1 MSTPLYDAL
10 KAHIQTDP
18 LSMHMPGHKGKAAP
32 MAEFSPLAPLDLT
45 ELPPTGNLFE
55 GGDVIQQAQEL
66 WAAAFGMDSC
76 LFLTGGSTQGLHTAL
91 ALTCCPG
98 QTVLVDRGC
107 HRSVFHAM
115 GLLDL
120 HPLYI
125 SRPWLSGPGVTGPV
139 SPQDVE
145 NLLAARP
152 EVKTVCITSP
162 TYYGVLSDIP
172 AISAVCHRY
181 GAKLV
186 VDGAHGAH
194 LPFLGDLRLSA
205 ADVAVVS
212 AHKTLPAPGQSAL
225 LFANGISMQEV
236 RRTASIF
243 GSSSP
248 SYPMMAALDCV
259 RDWMQGEGGRAYVRC
274 VQRVARLRE
283 VFPSLTPEHAPL
295 DPARFVLCCPDGH
308 RVEEQLQALGVWPEM
323 ADVGHVVCILTCADG
338 EAEFD
343 RLEMALSAISL
354 PPEQGMKQIAP
365 PPPAV
370 QAASLRQALFAPV
383 EYLPLCRA
391 EGRVCA
397 QSVAPYPPGVPVIAP
412 GERVDK
418 KLLSYLN
425 EIGYN
430 SNVKVAVTA
439 L

>member
-1 MSTPLYDAL
+1 MATPLYDAL
-10 KAHIQTDP
+10 QAHIRTNP
-18 LSMHMPGHKGKAAP
+18 LPMHMPGHKGKATP
-32 MAEFSPLAPLDLT
+32 MAEFSALAPLDLT

-55 GGDVIQQAQEL
+55 GDDAIEQAEAL
-66 WAAAFGMDSC
+66 WANAFHMDNC

-91 ALTCCPG
+91 ALACPPG
-98 QTVLVDRGC
+98 QRILVDRGC

-120 HPLYI
+120 TPVYLT
-125 SRPWLSGPGVTGPV
+125 RPWLSVPGVTGPI

-145 NLLAARP
+145 KNLKEQP
-152 EVKTVCITSP
+152 DIKTVCITSP

-172 AISAVCHRY
+172 ALAAVCHNH

-194 LPFLGDLRLSA
+194 LPFLGKDDLSA
-205 ADVAVVS
+205 ADVVVVS

-225 LFANGISMQEV
+225 LFTNSIPAPQV
-236 RRTASIF
+236 RRTAAVF

-259 RDWMQGEGGRAYVRC
+259 RDWMEGQGKQDYLRC
-274 VQRVARLRE
+274 AHRVTQLRE
-283 VFPSLTPEHAPL
+283 NHPSLTPDFAPL
-295 DPARFVLCCPDGH
+295 DPTRFVLCCDDGYEAE
-308 RVEEQLQALGVWPEM
+308 RRLQQQGIWPEM
-323 ADVGHVVCILTCADG
+323 ADAGHVVCILTGADG
-338 EAEFD
+338 EPEFW
-343 RLEMALSAISL
+343 RLERALQALSLGQSRPQHKML
-354 PPEQGMKQIAP
+354 
-365 PPPAV
+365 PPPAAV
-370 QAASLRQALFAPV
+370 PVLSLRQALFAPV
-383 EYLPLCRA
+383 EYLPLREA
-391 EGRVCA
+391 QGRICA

-430 SNVKVAVTA
+430 SNVKVAVTTV
-439 L
+439 

>member
-1 MSTPLYDAL
+1 MPTPLYDAM
-10 KAHIQTDP
+10 KAHIRTNP
-18 LSMHMPGHKGKAAP
+18 LPMHMPGHKGKAIP
-32 MAEFSPLAPLDLT
+32 MAEFSALAPLDLT

-55 GGDVIQQAQEL
+55 GGDAIEQAQTL
-66 WAAAFGMDSC
+66 WAATFGMEGC

-91 ALTCCPG
+91 ALTCQPG
-98 QTVLVDRGC
+98 QSVLVDRGC

-120 HPLYI
+120 APVYL
-125 SRPWLSGPGVTGPV
+125 SRPWLSGPGVTGPI

-145 NLLAARP
+145 NNLAARP
-152 EVKTVCITSP
+152 DVKTVCITSP
-162 TYYGVLSDIP
+162 TYYGVLSDVS
-172 AISAVCHRY
+172 AIGAVCRRH

-194 LPFLGDLRLSA
+194 LPFLGDLGLSA

-225 LFANGISMQEV
+225 LFVNRIPMEQV
-236 RRTASIF
+236 RRTAAVF

-259 RDWMQGEGGRAYVRC
+259 RDWMEAEGKQDYVRC
-274 VQRVARLRE
+274 ARQVERLRE
-283 VFPSLTPEHAPL
+283 RYPALTPAHAPL
-295 DPARFVLCCPDGH
+295 DPTRLVLCCTDGQ
-308 RVEEQLQALGVWPEM
+308 RAGQQLQQLGVWPEM
-323 ADVGHVVCILTCADG
+323 TDPGHVVCILTCADG
-338 EAEFD
+338 PEEFE
-343 RLEMALSAISL
+343 RLEAALQTL
-354 PPEQGMKQIAP
+354 ELEQVCGQRQLAP
-365 PPPAV
+365 PPTAE
-370 QAASLRQALFAPV
+370 QILSLRQALFAPV
-383 EYLPLCRA
+383 EHLSLCRA